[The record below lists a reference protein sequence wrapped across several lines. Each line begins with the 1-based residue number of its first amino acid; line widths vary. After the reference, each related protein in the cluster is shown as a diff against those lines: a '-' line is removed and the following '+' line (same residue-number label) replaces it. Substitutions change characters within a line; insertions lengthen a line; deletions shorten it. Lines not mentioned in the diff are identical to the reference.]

1 MLISASAA
9 GTATKAAGISSTAL
23 VCVYLDIRHL
33 LRVCRRSVGE
43 PRAGWFICVY
53 ARLSESLRW
62 AQTIFRNQS
71 TFVLMA
77 CSADLDRLRI
87 LSCDRC
93 QDWLGV
99 TLQLRRPNARNPC
112 QR

>member
-1 MLISASAA
+1 AMLRSASAA

-23 VCVYLDIRHL
+23 VCLYVDIRHL
-33 LRVCRRSVGE
+33 LRLWQRSDGE
-43 PRAGWFICVY
+43 PPGWFICVY